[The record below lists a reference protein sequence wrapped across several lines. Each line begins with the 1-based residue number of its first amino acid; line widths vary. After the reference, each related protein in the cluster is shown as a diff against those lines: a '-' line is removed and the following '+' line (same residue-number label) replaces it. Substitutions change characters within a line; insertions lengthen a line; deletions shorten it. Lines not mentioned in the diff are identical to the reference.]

1 MAERRQPK
9 PVEVAL
15 KAKIK
20 MIIDMAIDF
29 TAMTTIDER
38 FEHQDIPEARTGL
51 CRT

>member
-20 MIIDMAIDF
+20 LIIDMAIDF
-29 TAMTTIDER
+29 TAMTRIDER
-38 FEHQDIPEARTGL
+38 FEHQDIPEARKGL